1 LNNEIEAKNQ
11 EIKSLSIALDNTDEA
26 DNDIQH
32 LTSQIESLKNKV
44 VDAEMTV
51 QVKDNELKN
60 AGTKLREMNKES
72 R

>member
-1 LNNEIEAKNQ
+1 MNNDIEAKNQ

>member
-1 LNNEIEAKNQ
+1 MNNEIEAKNQ